1 MFKFKATKREITSAE
16 AYVMAF
22 ATTAFGLYSSGDHQI
37 KKIAWAA
44 AVAVFGPVY
53 VSARTKAKAYL
64 LARAQT
70 VKLRLTT
77 AEAQI
82 AQEAIK
88 AAKTAL
94 AG

>member
-1 MFKFKATKREITSAE
+1 MFKFKPTKREITSAE
-16 AYVMAF
+16 AYLMLF
-22 ATTAFGLYSSGDHQI
+22 ASTAFGMYTSGDHQI
-37 KKIAWAA
+37 KKIAWSA

-70 VKLRLTT
+70 VKLRLTPT
-77 AEAQI
+77 EAQI

-88 AAKTAL
+88 AAKTAVT
-94 AG
+94 G

>member
-1 MFKFKATKREITSAE
+1 MFKFKPTKREITSAE
-16 AYVMAF
+16 AYLVAF

-37 KKIAWAA
+37 KKIAWSA
-44 AVAVFGPVY
+44 AVAVLGPVY
-53 VSARTKAKAYL
+53 VSMRTRAKAYL
-64 LARAQT
+64 VTKAGT
-70 VKLRLTT
+70 VRLRLTP
-77 AEAQI
+77 AEALI